1 MENTKTNIK
10 SILWHYTTRIIKF
23 FALNGYRA
31 FLIIL
36 GYFFHIVSILAEVC
50 LRITAFLAKDVQ
62 VYFTGILKD
71 PERDNFL
78 PKGQEQIAFEPAF
91 SKTQIEQIAS
101 SINPDAKIK
110 DIEEDLGVSYR
121 QARKIQQAAKNT
133 IPVNHYR
140 LVDRPA

>member
-1 MENTKTNIK
+1 MDKTKTNLK
-10 SILWHYTTRIIKF
+10 AILWHYTKRVIKF

-31 FLIIL
+31 FLIII
-36 GYFFHIVSILAEVC
+36 GYFFHIVSVLAELC

-78 PKGQEQIAFEPAF
+78 PEESSQNFEPTF
-91 SKTQIEQIAS
+91 TKKDIEQIAS

-110 DIEEDLGVSYR
+110 EIEEGLGVSYR
-121 QARKIQQAAKNT
+121 QARKIQQAARNT
-133 IPVNHYR
+133 IPVHHYK
-140 LVDRPA
+140 LLDKAA